1 VLGCYLWLEPTTTQA
16 EFEETV
22 FNKFEF
28 SGITDS
34 MVRIREKEVVREDDR
49 EIETETSKSG

>member
-1 VLGCYLWLEPTTTQA
+1 
-16 EFEETV
+16 V

>member
-1 VLGCYLWLEPTTTQA
+1 MWLEPTTTQA

-34 MVRIREKEVVREDDR
+34 MVRVREKEVVREDDR